1 MIQTSTAI
9 NAHKVTYESV
19 FQTDII
25 SQMQAQGWKLGR
37 SAHYQRETA
46 LYEQDVLGF
55 IRSTQLEE
63 WDKFCKVYPIDSER
77 HSISALVKQLNK
89 ADINATDG
97 VSRTYGTL
105 GVLRLFLMQNGDFK
119 EAIKELQKNY
129 PKKDSQTKKLI
140 LGYLAKLA
148 TNFEIIVISL
158 TTAKK

>member
-1 MIQTSTAI
+1 MLSLRQSRGG
-9 NAHKVTYESV
+9 S
-19 FQTDII
+19 
-25 SQMQAQGWKLGR
+25 
-37 SAHYQRETA
+37 
-46 LYEQDVLGF
+46 
-55 IRSTQLEE
+55 
-63 WDKFCKVYPIDSER
+63 
-77 HSISALVKQLNK
+77 
-89 ADINATDG
+89 DG